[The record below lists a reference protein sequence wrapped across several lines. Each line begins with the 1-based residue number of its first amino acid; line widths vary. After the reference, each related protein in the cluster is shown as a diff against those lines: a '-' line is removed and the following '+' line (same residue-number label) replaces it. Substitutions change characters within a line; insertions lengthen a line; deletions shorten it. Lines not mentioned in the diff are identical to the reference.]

1 MIKWIARWQR
11 NFSCC
16 AAPGHADVR
25 REPAVFT
32 GTKDAGV
39 VGLTE
44 VVEGFHADAV
54 AFRFGYGQALVVE
67 DDLAV
72 VAVLDEDAEDVA
84 LVRVSREM
92 ACWPFGCFSLA

>member
-32 GTKDAGV
+32 GTKDAGIISV
-39 VGLTE
+39 AE
-44 VVEGFHADAV
+44 VAQRFHADAV
-54 AFRFGYGQALVVE
+54 PFGLCRRQTVFIEGYGPVE
-67 DDLAV
+67 
-72 VAVLDEDAEDVA
+72 AVLDQDVEDIALAE
-84 LVRVSREM
+84 
-92 ACWPFGCFSLA
+92 GKQG